1 MPLLDSSPLSL
12 ILPFKSVVD
21 ALEAAQ
27 NESLARPTKRK

>member
-21 ALEAAQ
+21 ALEAAHP
-27 NESLARPTKRK
+27 ARPTKRK